1 MRHSA
6 CVGRAHVKHR
16 GSQNS
21 PASWPVLPAT
31 ERSWG
36 DAWLGTQC
44 AWGAPQHLGLAWGP
58 GLEGKSTLVL
68 LGWDGKGQIDSPG
81 PRNQGSHQPWR
92 LAHEE
97 GWEGFLGQLVTCGPP
112 LSRSLVFTP
121 LLHRLSACAPLPS
134 LPCAPA
140 HMTLGKCP
148 YSARWLHW
156 GLPSPEQISGT
167 CAASLAGPPPV
178 SSATAPCSVGQI
190 PRRLST
196 GSPWPKQLPGSPGS
210 LPDQVQGP
218 RAKVSR
224 WACLALNCCA
234 AAWSRCQGGGVG

>member
-68 LGWDGKGQIDSPG
+68 LGWDGKGQIHSPV

-112 LSRSLVFTP
+112 LSRSLAFTP
-121 LLHRLSACAPLPS
+121 LLHSRPSISGRLHRLKRLRSTPVPS
-134 LPCAPA
+134 LCSSSYDTWKMPLLC
-140 HMTLGKCP
+140 
-148 YSARWLHW
+148 
-156 GLPSPEQISGT
+156 Q
-167 CAASLAGPPPV
+167 AASVGPPVP
-178 SSATAPCSVGQI
+178 
-190 PRRLST
+190 
-196 GSPWPKQLPGSPGS
+196 
-210 LPDQVQGP
+210 
-218 RAKVSR
+218 
-224 WACLALNCCA
+224 
-234 AAWSRCQGGGVG
+234 